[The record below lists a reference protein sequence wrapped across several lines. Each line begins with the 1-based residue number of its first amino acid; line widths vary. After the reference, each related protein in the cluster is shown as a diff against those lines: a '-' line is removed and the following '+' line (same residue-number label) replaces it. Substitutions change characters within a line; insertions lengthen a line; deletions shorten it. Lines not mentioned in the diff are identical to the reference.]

1 MHQRRDE
8 PSLGELFSDLTRE
21 MTTLVRQEV
30 RLATTE
36 IGQKSSVIGKN
47 VAFLAVGGAIAYAGL
62 LAIIAA
68 VIMIFAAFIPWWL
81 SALIVGIGI
90 AGVGYFLVQKGIASL
105 KEIDLTP
112 KQTLRTIKEDVEWAK
127 HQTN

>member
-1 MHQRRDE
+1 
-8 PSLGELFSDLTRE
+8 
-21 MTTLVRQEV
+21 MTTLVRQEL

-36 IGQKSSVIGKN
+36 VGQKTSEIGKN

-68 VIMIFAAFIPWWL
+68 VVMVFANFVPWWL
-81 SALIVGIGI
+81 ATFIVGISI
-90 AGVGYFLVQKGIASL
+90 AGIGYVLVQKGIDSL
-105 KEIDLTP
+105 KEIDLKP
-112 KQTLRTIKEDVEWAK
+112 RQTLRTIKEDVEWAK

>member
-68 VIMIFAAFIPWWL
+68 VIMIFAVFIPWWL

-90 AGVGYFLVQKGIASL
+90 AGVGYFLVQKGIDSL

-127 HQTN
+127 QQTN

>member
-1 MHQRRDE
+1 MQQSKGE
-8 PSLGELFSDLTRE
+8 PSLGELFAELTRE

-36 IGQKSSVIGKN
+36 LGQKTSEIGRN

-62 LAIIAA
+62 LAVIAA
-68 VIMIFAAFIPWWL
+68 VIMIFSNFVPWWFA
-81 SALIVGIGI
+81 ALIVGISI
-90 AGVGYFLVQKGIASL
+90 AGVGYFLVQKGIDSL
-105 KEIDLTP
+105 KEIDLKP
-112 KQTLRTIKEDVEWAK
+112 RQTLRTIKEDVEWAK

>member
-68 VIMIFAAFIPWWL
+68 VIMIFAVFIPWWL

-90 AGVGYFLVQKGIASL
+90 AGVGYFLVQKGIDSL